1 MNFINKTKFK
11 DKKKK
16 SKDILTN
23 NDLSHFPLQRGIVN
37 FFIFVIRNIISNVNI
52 AKVG

>member
-1 MNFINKTKFK
+1 MNFINKTEFM
-11 DKKKK
+11 DKKR
-16 SKDILTN
+16 KDIFTN